1 MRTIAFVG
9 ALLFAVVAVC
19 GIIDSIAAFIP
30 AIIVTVGAAFCDD
43 ACGVG

>member
-9 ALLFAVVAVC
+9 ALLLVVVAVL
-19 GIIDSIAAFIP
+19 GVIDSVAAFIP
-30 AIIVTVGAAFCDD
+30 AIIVGIGATFCDD